1 MLLIWRIQIIWITQI
16 LLITIYNANNVNYL
30 KNINN
35 EKIWNDINKVDYLS
49 LKVIFIF
56 QGNNILIEWNPE
68 EKYKDL
74 IERFST
80 NIGINREDYNFYL
93 NSIELEYLNN
103 SNLTLKEI
111 GFKDYIC
118 INVVSNYIIGAGGPI
133 KEKPMYN
140 KEINIKFLKLLG
152 NSICKNDNQDIKG
165 ILKLCLLKEVSQN
178 LTADKLQQLPD
189 ILNYI
194 MNILKK
200 GYIIEDPNFIKQN
213 IKDVL
218 NKICGSNI
226 INFSNYVD
234 EIIDSNKL
242 NKILSLLEKEKLTEM
257 LDIKN
262 RLSRYNKYIKLFN
275 KEFEK
280 SKRKSYLEFSVISL
294 VVIQRVDFERFENR
308 KGNMSQ

>member
-1 MLLIWRIQIIWITQI
+1 M
-16 LLITIYNANNVNYL
+16 ITIYNANNVNYL

-35 EKIWNDINKVDYLS
+35 EKIRNDINKVDYLS

-56 QGNNILIEWNPE
+56 QGNNIIIECNPE

-218 NKICGSNI
+218 DKICGSNI

-294 VVIQRVDFERFENR
+294 VVIERVDFERFENR

>member
-1 MLLIWRIQIIWITQI
+1 M
-16 LLITIYNANNVNYL
+16 NYL

-35 EKIWNDINKVDYLS
+35 EKIRNDINKVDYLS

-56 QGNNILIEWNPE
+56 QGNNIIIECNPE

-218 NKICGSNI
+218 DKICGSNI

-280 SKRKSYLEFSVISL
+280 SKRKSYLEFSIISL
-294 VVIQRVDFERFENR
+294 VVIERVDFERFENR

>member
-1 MLLIWRIQIIWITQI
+1 M
-16 LLITIYNANNVNYL
+16 ITIYNANNVNYL

-35 EKIWNDINKVDYLS
+35 EKIRNDINKVDYLS

-56 QGNNILIEWNPE
+56 QGNNIIIECNPE

-218 NKICGSNI
+218 YKI
-226 INFSNYVD
+226 
-234 EIIDSNKL
+234 
-242 NKILSLLEKEKLTEM
+242 
-257 LDIKN
+257 
-262 RLSRYNKYIKLFN
+262 
-275 KEFEK
+275 
-280 SKRKSYLEFSVISL
+280 
-294 VVIQRVDFERFENR
+294 
-308 KGNMSQ
+308 

>member
-1 MLLIWRIQIIWITQI
+1 M
-16 LLITIYNANNVNYL
+16 NYL

-35 EKIWNDINKVDYLS
+35 EKIRNDINKVDYLS

-56 QGNNILIEWNPE
+56 QVNNIIIECNPE

-140 KEINIKFLKLLG
+140 KEINIKFLKLLD

-294 VVIQRVDFERFENR
+294 VVIERVDFERFENR

>member
-1 MLLIWRIQIIWITQI
+1 M
-16 LLITIYNANNVNYL
+16 
-30 KNINN
+30 
-35 EKIWNDINKVDYLS
+35 
-49 LKVIFIF
+49 KVIFIF
-56 QGNNILIEWNPE
+56 QGNNIIIECNPE

-74 IERFST
+74 IERSST

-218 NKICGSNI
+218 DKICGSNI

-294 VVIQRVDFERFENR
+294 VVIERVDFERFENR

>member
-1 MLLIWRIQIIWITQI
+1 M
-16 LLITIYNANNVNYL
+16 NYL

-35 EKIWNDINKVDYLS
+35 EKIRNDINKVDYLS

-56 QGNNILIEWNPE
+56 QGNNIIIECNPE

-294 VVIQRVDFERFENR
+294 VVIERVDFERFENR